1 MKKKGLIISTVV
13 MVVVLIASL
22 TTATYAWFT
31 ASSKT
36 AISDI
41 TVSVGAGSDVKIGVK
56 TSNVYAAGATD
67 DAFMSDTVEFA
78 PTATL
83 ASGSTGEWSAG
94 TPGLGPNLTF
104 ENSTINVVKGIGTAA
119 TDNATTADAAWN
131 TTNKVIK
138 AEGSKGSTTI
148 KNTEAAVVNTDYIDA
163 LLGVAATTKG
173 LKNIVC
179 NITVNPTD
187 TKLAIGMNAA
197 LHVRYRINDG
207 EWQEKDIY
215 ETATNATSKK
225 NINTKVTN
233 DQITGGELADGW
245 KRFQITV
252 AALQGEET
260 ELVVD
265 KIYQLHLIIFMAGYD
280 NDCNDNGTGVSSQ
293 IKIDF
298 TAEKNE

>member
-31 ASSKT
+31 AASKT

-56 TSNVYAAGATD
+56 ISNVYAEGATD
-67 DAFMSDTVEFA
+67 DAFMSDTVNFT

-104 ENSTINVVKGIGTAA
+104 GNSNINVVKGIGTAA
-119 TDNATTADAAWN
+119 TDNATTADAAW
-131 TTNKVIK
+131 TTANKVIK

-148 KNTEAAVVNTDYIDA
+148 KNTEPAVANTDYVDA
-163 LLGVAATTKG
+163 LLGVAATKTG

-179 NITVNPTD
+179 NITVNPDD
-187 TKLAIGMNAA
+187 TKLSIGMNAA
-197 LHVRYRINDG
+197 LHVRFRINSG

-215 ETATNATSKK
+215 ESATNATSKK
-225 NINTKVTN
+225 NINTAVTN
-233 DQITGGELADGW
+233 DTITGVNLADGW

-252 AALQGEET
+252 AELQGSET
-260 ELVVD
+260 ELAVD

-298 TAEKNE
+298 TAEKNA